1 MAELL
6 AVELVSPEEV
16 TYSGSAQMV
25 IVRTVEE
32 GDIAFQAG
40 HVPFLGVLAPW
51 SVDVLRPG
59 DGRDTFAVHRGF
71 VEVSHNR
78 VTILSDVSEA
88 AAGIDVDRAEQ
99 ARNRAAEALAAAE
112 KGRRRAGAGRAASAR
127 RCGLARS
134 RRTARPVARL
144 TDHGLVTPRYS

>member
-1 MAELL
+1 MAVELD
-6 AVELVSPEEV
+6 VELVSPEEV
-16 TYSGSAQMV
+16 TYSGSAEMV

-59 DGRDTFAVHRGF
+59 GERDTFAVHRGF
-71 VEVSHNR
+71 VEVSHNK

-88 AAGIDVDRAEQ
+88 AGEIDVTRAET
-99 ARNRAAEALAAAE
+99 ARQRASEALSADADDAGAAAALE
-112 KGRRRAGAGRAASAR
+112 RAELRLRVAAA
-127 RCGLARS
+127 
-134 RRTARPVARL
+134 
-144 TDHGLVTPRYS
+144 

>member
-1 MAELL
+1 MAVELD
-6 AVELVSPEEV
+6 VELVSPEEV
-16 TYSGSAQMV
+16 TYSGSAEMV

-32 GDIAFQAG
+32 GDVAFQAG

-59 DGRDTFAVHRGF
+59 GERDTFAVHRGF

-88 AAGIDVDRAEQ
+88 ADEIDVARAETARQQ
-99 ARNRAAEALAAAE
+99 ASEALAANAE
-112 KGRRRAGAGRAASAR
+112 NAEASAALER
-127 RCGLARS
+127 AELRLR
-134 RRTARPVARL
+134 VAA
-144 TDHGLVTPRYS
+144 G

>member
-1 MAELL
+1 MAVELD
-6 AVELVSPEEV
+6 VELVSPEEV
-16 TYSGSAQMV
+16 TYSGSAEMV
-25 IVRTVEE
+25 IVRTTEE

-59 DGRDTFAVHRGF
+59 GERDTFAVHRGF

-88 AAGIDVDRAEQ
+88 SDEIDVARAEIARQQ
-99 ARNRAAEALAAAE
+99 ASEALAANAE
-112 KGRRRAGAGRAASAR
+112 DGEAAAALERAELRLRVAAG
-127 RCGLARS
+127 
-134 RRTARPVARL
+134 
-144 TDHGLVTPRYS
+144 

>member
-1 MAELL
+1 MAVELN
-6 AVELVSPEEV
+6 VELVSPEEV
-16 TYSGSAQMV
+16 TYSGSAEMV

-59 DGRDTFAVHRGF
+59 GERDTFAVHRGF

-88 AAGIDVDRAEQ
+88 AGEIDVARAETARQQ
-99 ARNRAAEALAAAE
+99 ASEALAANAE
-112 KGRRRAGAGRAASAR
+112 NAEASAALER
-127 RCGLARS
+127 AEL
-134 RRTARPVARL
+134 RL
-144 TDHGLVTPRYS
+144 RIAAG

>member
-1 MAELL
+1 MAVELD
-6 AVELVSPEEV
+6 VELVSPEEV
-16 TYSGSAQMV
+16 TYSGSAEMV

-59 DGRDTFAVHRGF
+59 GGRDTFAVHRGF
-71 VEVSHNR
+71 VEVSHNK

-88 AAGIDVDRAEQ
+88 ADEIDRARADA
-99 ARNRAAEALAAAE
+99 ARIRATEALKADAEDASAAAALE
-112 KGRRRAGAGRAASAR
+112 RAELRLRVAA
-127 RCGLARS
+127 
-134 RRTARPVARL
+134 
-144 TDHGLVTPRYS
+144 D

>member
-1 MAELL
+1 MAVELD
-6 AVELVSPEEV
+6 VELVSPEEV
-16 TYSGSAQMV
+16 TYSGSAEMV

-59 DGRDTFAVHRGF
+59 GERDTFAVHRGF

-78 VTILSDVSEA
+78 VTILSDVSESA
-88 AAGIDVDRAEQ
+88 DEIDVARADTARQQ
-99 ARNRAAEALAAAE
+99 ASEALAADAE
-112 KGRRRAGAGRAASAR
+112 SAEAAAALERAELRLRVAAG
-127 RCGLARS
+127 
-134 RRTARPVARL
+134 
-144 TDHGLVTPRYS
+144 

>member
-1 MAELL
+1 MAVELD
-6 AVELVSPEEV
+6 VELVSPEEV
-16 TYSGSAQMV
+16 TYSGSAEMV

-59 DGRDTFAVHRGF
+59 GERDTFAVHRGF
-71 VEVSHNR
+71 VEVSHNK

-88 AAGIDVDRAEQ
+88 ADEIDVDRAGD
-99 ARNRAAEALAAAE
+99 ARQRATEALAADAE
-112 KGRRRAGAGRAASAR
+112 DAAAVAALERAELRLRVASDF
-127 RCGLARS
+127 L
-134 RRTARPVARL
+134 
-144 TDHGLVTPRYS
+144 

>member
-1 MAELL
+1 MAVELD
-6 AVELVSPEEV
+6 VELVSPEEV
-16 TYSGSAQMV
+16 TYSGSAEMV

-59 DGRDTFAVHRGF
+59 GERDTFAVHRGF
-71 VEVSHNR
+71 VEVSHNK

-88 AAGIDVDRAEQ
+88 ADEIDTARAET
-99 ARNRAAEALAAAE
+99 ARQQAAETLAADAE
-112 KGRRRAGAGRAASAR
+112 DVEAAAALERAELRLRVAAA
-127 RCGLARS
+127 
-134 RRTARPVARL
+134 
-144 TDHGLVTPRYS
+144 

>member
-99 ARNRAAEALAAAE
+99 ARNRAAEALAADAE
-112 KGRRRAGAGRAASAR
+112 NAQAAAALERAELRLRVAAG
-127 RCGLARS
+127 
-134 RRTARPVARL
+134 
-144 TDHGLVTPRYS
+144 

>member
-1 MAELL
+1 MAVDLD
-6 AVELVSPEEV
+6 VELVSPEEV
-16 TYSGSAQMV
+16 TYSGSAEMV
-25 IVRTVEE
+25 IVRTTEE

-59 DGRDTFAVHRGF
+59 GERDTFAVHRGF

-88 AAGIDVDRAEQ
+88 ADEIDVDRATD
-99 ARNRAAEALAAAE
+99 ARRRAAEALVANAEDAEAAAALE
-112 KGRRRAGAGRAASAR
+112 RADLRLRVSAG
-127 RCGLARS
+127 
-134 RRTARPVARL
+134 
-144 TDHGLVTPRYS
+144 

>member
-1 MAELL
+1 MAVELD
-6 AVELVSPEEV
+6 VELVSPEEV
-16 TYSGSAQMV
+16 TYSGSAEMV
-25 IVRTVEE
+25 IVRTTEE

-59 DGRDTFAVHRGF
+59 GERDTFAVHRGF

-88 AAGIDVDRAEQ
+88 ADEIDVVRAEN
-99 ARNRAAEALAAAE
+99 ARQRAAEALAADADD
-112 KGRRRAGAGRAASAR
+112 AGAAAALERSELRLRVASA
-127 RCGLARS
+127 
-134 RRTARPVARL
+134 
-144 TDHGLVTPRYS
+144 